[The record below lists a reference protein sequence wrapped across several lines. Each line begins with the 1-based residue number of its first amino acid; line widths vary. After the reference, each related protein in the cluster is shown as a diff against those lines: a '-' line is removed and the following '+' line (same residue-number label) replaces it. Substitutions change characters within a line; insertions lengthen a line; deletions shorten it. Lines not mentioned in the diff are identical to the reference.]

1 MYDIKIKNA
10 RIRGRKDGLFDI
22 GIRGRSIVAIDNNL
36 SETGTQEI
44 DAEGRLVTESFVNG
58 HLHLCKVYTLE
69 RAGQRALE
77 EYQQNGMS
85 NALDSIKSASDF
97 KDTI

>member
-77 EYQQNGMS
+77 EYQQNG
-85 NALDSIKSASDF
+85 NEQCAGFHQKRF
-97 KDTI
+97 GFQNTI